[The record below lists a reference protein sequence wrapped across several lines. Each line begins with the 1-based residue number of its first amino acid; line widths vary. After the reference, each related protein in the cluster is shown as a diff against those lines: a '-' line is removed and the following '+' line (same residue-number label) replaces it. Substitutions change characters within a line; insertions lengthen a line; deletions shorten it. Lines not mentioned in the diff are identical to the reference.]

1 MKVVCPNCK
10 KTYSINANLFL
21 DKEQNIKCISC
32 KHQWTEIFI
41 DKLSVENNPS
51 LEESSAI
58 QKVPL
63 TNVQVLKILR
73 EEAEFD
79 KKIMKISRRNK
90 KQKQKQKQT
99 QKKNDVIELRE
110 LNKSEEI
117 NFLNILLN
125 KEFWLGFCL
134 SAVLLILLFGIYIY
148 GELLGDIFPYLSDH
162 LLKYLNFV
170 DSIRVKIDLTKNDL
184 LDAIGRFLNF

>member
-10 KTYSINANLFL
+10 KTYSINTNLFL

-51 LEESSAI
+51 LEEPSAI

-63 TNVQVLKILR
+63 TNAQVLKILR

-79 KKIMKISRRNK
+79 KRIMKSSRRNK
-90 KQKQKQKQT
+90 KQT
-99 QKKNDVIELRE
+99 QKKNDVIDLKQ
-110 LNKSEEI
+110 LDKPEEI
-117 NFLNILLN
+117 NFLNILSN

-134 SAVLLILLFGIYIY
+134 SAVLVLLLFGIYTY
-148 GELLGDIFPYLSDH
+148 GELLGDIFPQLSDH

-170 DSIRVKIDLTKNDL
+170 DSIRIKIDLTKNDL
-184 LDAIGRFLNF
+184 IDAIGRSFKF

>member
-10 KTYSINANLFL
+10 ESYSINTNLFL

-32 KHQWTEIFI
+32 KHQWVEVFI
-41 DKLSVENNPS
+41 DKSRIESNPS
-51 LEESSAI
+51 LEQSSVI

-63 TNVQVLKILR
+63 TDAQVLKILR

-79 KKIMKISRRNK
+79 AKLTKQPPRNK
-90 KQKQKQKQT
+90 KQT
-99 QKKNDVIELRE
+99 QKKNHSLD
-110 LNKSEEI
+110 LNDLD
-117 NFLNILLN
+117 NFKDIKFLDLISN

-134 SAVLLILLFGIYIY
+134 SVALVIILVVVYIY
-148 GELLGDIFPYLSDH
+148 GELLVDILPYFQDH

-170 DSIRVKIDLTKNDL
+170 DSLRVRIELTKDDL
-184 LDAIGRFLNF
+184 IDSIVWFFNF

>member
-1 MKVVCPNCK
+1 MKAVCPNCEK
-10 KTYSINANLFL
+10 SYSVNTNLFL

-51 LEESSAI
+51 LEEPSAI

-63 TNVQVLKILR
+63 TNAQVLKILR

-79 KKIMKISRRNK
+79 KKIMKSSRRNK
-90 KQKQKQKQT
+90 KQT
-99 QKKNDVIELRE
+99 QKKNDVIDLKQ
-110 LNKSEEI
+110 LDKPEEI
-117 NFLNILLN
+117 NFLNILSN

-134 SAVLLILLFGIYIY
+134 SAVLVLLLFGIYTY
-148 GELLGDIFPYLSDH
+148 GELLGDIFPQLSDH

-170 DSIRVKIDLTKNDL
+170 DSIRIKIDLTKNDL
-184 LDAIGRFLNF
+184 IDAIGRSLNF

>member
-1 MKVVCPNCK
+1 MKVVCPNCEK
-10 KTYSINANLFL
+10 SYSINTNLFL

-51 LEESSAI
+51 LEEPSAI

-79 KKIMKISRRNK
+79 KKIMKISRHNK
-90 KQKQKQKQT
+90 KQKQT
-99 QKKNDVIELRE
+99 QKKNDVIELKE
-110 LNKSEEI
+110 LHKSEEI

>member
-10 KTYSINANLFL
+10 KTYSINTNLFL

-51 LEESSAI
+51 LEEPSAI

-63 TNVQVLKILR
+63 TNAQVLTILR

-79 KKIMKISRRNK
+79 KRIMKSSRRNK
-90 KQKQKQKQT
+90 KQT
-99 QKKNDVIELRE
+99 QKKNDVIDLKQ
-110 LNKSEEI
+110 LDKPEEI
-117 NFLNILLN
+117 NFLHILSN

-134 SAVLLILLFGIYIY
+134 SAVLVLLLFGIYTY
-148 GELLGDIFPYLSDH
+148 GELLGDIFPQLSDH

-170 DSIRVKIDLTKNDL
+170 DSIRIKIDLTKNDL
-184 LDAIGRFLNF
+184 IDAIGRSLNF